1 MTGCLAPP
9 HAARRLIMAVL
20 VALVVALAWCPAVAI
35 AWELLEAGRLGP
47 VAIVR
52 AEGEP
57 KGTIIVF
64 SDPRGNFT
72 DLEPAVRAVAT
83 AGYGVAVVDSAHYLT
98 AIDRGSEDCHR
109 IQDDLS
115 ALIRLI
121 AQQGSATAGGPPT
134 LVGSGAG
141 GAIAYAALAQ
151 AGPGDFVG
159 AIGFEFSPDVPGRVP
174 FCAPVSIERSANGYR
189 YPPVVQTQGWWR
201 MATTTPNDPALRPY
215 AKGDPARLVV
225 LRGYDDLGSVVLGIV
240 SGEARPAAPG
250 SMTIADLP
258 LVTLPTPT

>member
-1 MTGCLAPP
+1 
-9 HAARRLIMAVL
+9 MAVL
-20 VALVVALAWCPAVAI
+20 AALVVALAWGPGVAI
-35 AWELLEAGRLGP
+35 AWERVEAGRLGP

-57 KGTIIVF
+57 KGSIIVF

-72 DLEPAVRAVAT
+72 DLEQAVRAVAE

-121 AQQGSATAGGPPT
+121 AQQGSATAGGPPI

-151 AGPGDFVG
+151 AGPGDFAG

-174 FCAPVSIERSANGYR
+174 PTDTATRPSSKRKAGGAWQR
-189 YPPVVQTQGWWR
+189 RRR
-201 MATTTPNDPALRPY
+201 MTRRCGRTPKVIRLASSSFAATTTLAPPY
-215 AKGDPARLVV
+215 SGSFPAR
-225 LRGYDDLGSVVLGIV
+225 
-240 SGEARPAAPG
+240 PG
-250 SMTIADLP
+250 PPHRDP
-258 LVTLPTPT
+258 